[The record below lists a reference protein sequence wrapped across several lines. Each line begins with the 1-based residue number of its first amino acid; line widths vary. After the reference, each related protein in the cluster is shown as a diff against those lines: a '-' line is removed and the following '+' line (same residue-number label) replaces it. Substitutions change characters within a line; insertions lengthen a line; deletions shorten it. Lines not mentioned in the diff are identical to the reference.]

1 MNPNHASNAREAWL
15 DLQSVEA
22 WIDGHRIVN
31 NLSLQLWAGE
41 STAILGRNGAGKST
55 LVKLIT
61 RNLYP
66 VVQPGS
72 HLRLFGSETVNLWH
86 LRKRLGIVSTELE
99 QRIPARLTGR
109 EMLQSAFFGAIGLG
123 RDRHPTNQQSKQV
136 DCLLNRLDL
145 QTLSDVGFGQ
155 LSDGQKRRMLI
166 ARALVHD
173 PDVLVLDEPT
183 NALDLRSRHKLLA
196 LLRNLCRNGTTL
208 VLVTHQVDAVIPEI
222 QRIIGL
228 TNAEVTLDGSPQ
240 ETLTANHLSEL
251 FDTPLTVV
259 ESHGYRQVLPA

>member
-1 MNPNHASNAREAWL
+1 M
-15 DLQSVEA
+15 
-22 WIDGHRIVN
+22 
-31 NLSLQLWAGE
+31 
-41 STAILGRNGAGKST
+41 
-55 LVKLIT
+55 
-61 RNLYP
+61 
-66 VVQPGS
+66 
-72 HLRLFGSETVNLWH
+72 
-86 LRKRLGIVSTELE
+86 
-99 QRIPARLTGR
+99 
-109 EMLQSAFFGAIGLG
+109 
-123 RDRHPTNQQSKQV
+123 

-166 ARALVHD
+166 ARSLVHD

-240 ETLTANHLSEL
+240 ETMTANHLSEL